1 MCNKKEVSV
10 CSLRVKKKKSAIFI
24 LKLNFWTITAHVRNI
39 LFTYPCP
46 GMLSIKL
53 YDGTCS
59 KQKQSIIHNHLSL
72 LHPGCWACF
81 PVLLHQTDT
90 SRQALMSLELCIQ
103 TKQWECTWNKVVSAA
118 MRIMSSLQS
127 GYWVLCINRKL
138 KLKLMA
144 LDAFFFF
151 LNLNSNVALCLVA
164 CWFALYG
171 LHFQMTRWTYKP
183 VGLKWAGNL

>member
-1 MCNKKEVSV
+1 MTIVCLSAEVRTDFTPPPPPPQAAKHILCAIRKKYLFALSV
-10 CSLRVKKKKSAIFI
+10 LKKKKSAIFI

-144 LDAFFFF
+144 LDAFFFS
-151 LNLNSNVALCLVA
+151 LI
-164 CWFALYG
+164 
-171 LHFQMTRWTYKP
+171 WT
-183 VGLKWAGNL
+183 AM